1 MKIVIGSDHAGF
13 DLKNVVIKDLQSK
26 GYTVI
31 DKGTNSDES
40 TDYPIFGHAVAKAI
54 EEGEVEF
61 GILIC
66 GSANGVAM
74 TANKHVGVRCAV
86 CWNKEISEL
95 ARAHN
100 NANIL
105 ALPAR
110 FVSEKEALE
119 IVDAFF
125 STEFEG
131 GRHHRRVNMIQI

>member
-31 DKGTNSDES
+31 DKGTTSDES